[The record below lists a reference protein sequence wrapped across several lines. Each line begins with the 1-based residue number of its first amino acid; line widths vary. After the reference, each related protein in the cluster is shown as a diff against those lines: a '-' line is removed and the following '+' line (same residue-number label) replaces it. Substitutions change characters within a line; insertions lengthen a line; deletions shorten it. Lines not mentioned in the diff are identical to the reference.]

1 MKPIHLLE
9 PANDSM
15 NVPILDEPLREFI
28 RNGFDN
34 AVFDTME
41 GDRYFPRHVP
51 FRWEGEGKTF
61 TLLLATKEALS
72 DAVSYS
78 VEGTE
83 FHIHWLLGDQT
94 YYWQVRSEGGE
105 SEVFCFHTEDTPRTL
120 WIEGAH
126 NTRDLGGWKT
136 IDGRRIRQGWVYRT
150 SVFRDVTEEGRRHC
164 LNTLGI
170 RWELD
175 LRPTGESD
183 AGQGSPLGEAVQ
195 YQNYGAPA
203 YYNYF
208 LPEVKERLKNIFLFF
223 TDPTHYPMAFHC
235 LMGRDRT
242 GSLAFML
249 LMLCGVSYEDARRDY
264 DITFFTERYRHCESS
279 HKTIHETHFNPFV
292 EQLRAYGTGTLA
304 ENIEAFILDLG
315 LTKEDIEAI
324 RRLLIEEARDFG

>member
-1 MKPIHLLE
+1 MIPIRLLE
-9 PANDSM
+9 PAHGSVD
-15 NVPILDEPLREFI
+15 VPILEEPLREFI
-28 RNGFDN
+28 KKGFDYS
-34 AVFDTME
+34 VFDSME
-41 GDRYFPRHVP
+41 GDQYFPRFIP
-51 FRWEGEGKTF
+51 FRWEGEGESF
-61 TLLLATKEALS
+61 TLHIATQEDFS
-72 DAVSYS
+72 DAVRCP
-78 VEGTE
+78 VVGTE
-83 FHIHWLLGDQT
+83 CRVHWLVGDQT
-94 YYWQVRSEGGE
+94 YFWKVTSEAGE
-105 SEVFCFHTEDTPRTL
+105 SEVFCLRTEDTPRTV
-120 WIEGAH
+120 WIDGAH
-126 NTRDLGGWKT
+126 NTRDFGGWKT
-136 IDGRRIRQGWVYRT
+136 ADGRCLRRGRVYRT
-150 SVFRDVTEEGRRHC
+150 SVLRDVTEEGRRHC
-164 LNTLGI
+164 LDTLGI

-304 ENIEAFILDLG
+304 ENVEAFILDLG

-324 RRLLIEEARDFG
+324 RRLLTEEVF